1 VGLIAVDKAWEIY
14 VGGNGGVKV
23 RVAELLCTVDDE
35 DEALEIIAAFLQLY
49 RREANYNER
58 TSVWCEQV
66 GMDYIRRAVV
76 DNVETRK
83 ELAADM
89 RRALDSRSDPW
100 RDRVESLESGSQEFT
115 REFAPLRV
123 KGLVVA

>member
-1 VGLIAVDKAWEIY
+1 
-14 VGGNGGVKV
+14 
-23 RVAELLCTVDDE
+23 VAELLCTVDDE
-35 DEALEIIAAFLQLY
+35 EEALEIIAAFLQLY

-76 DNVETRK
+76 ENVENRR

-89 RRALDSRSDPW
+89 ERALHNRVDPW
-100 RDRVESLESGSQEFT
+100 RDRVEGLERSDAEFSK
-115 REFAPLRV
+115 EFAPLQGR
-123 KGLVVA
+123 GMVVV